1 MRSWTL
7 MGQAL
12 CRNNSS
18 SRFLK
23 ALFQPFGLQENAVL
37 QTYILSIS
45 GVAFTGGF
53 GTYLT
58 GEL

>member
-1 MRSWTL
+1 